1 MRTIT
6 LALFLLATVATSQL
20 AARQSRLDFTLKNS
34 TGLTIQ
40 EVYVSPDESDDWEED
55 VLGRD
60 VLKNGESVDI
70 EFARSEKSCDWDLKI
85 KDAGGNEVEWDS
97 LDLCVAV
104 TIELEY
110 KGGKA
115 TAKIIK

>member
-1 MRTIT
+1 MRIVSIALLM
-6 LALFLLATVATSQL
+6 LASAATSSI
-20 AARQSRLDFTLKNS
+20 AAAQSKLDFTLKNS

-60 VLKNGESVDI
+60 VLKNGESVEI

-85 KDAGGNEVEWDS
+85 KDADGNEVEWDS

-110 KGGKA
+110 KGKKA
-115 TAKIIK
+115 TARIIK

>member
-1 MRTIT
+1 MRTVSI
-6 LALFLLATVATSQL
+6 ALVMLATVAASPIT
-20 AARQSRLDFTLKNS
+20 AEQSKLDFTLKNS

>member
-1 MRTIT
+1 MRIVTI
-6 LALFLLATVATSQL
+6 ALMMLATVASSPI
-20 AARQSRLDFTLKNS
+20 AAKQSKLDFTLKNS

-40 EVYVSPDESDDWEED
+40 EVFVSPDESDDWEED

-60 VLKNGESVDI
+60 VLMNGESVDI

-97 LDLCVAV
+97 LDLCVAAH
-104 TIELEY
+104 IELKY
-110 KGGKA
+110 AGGKA
-115 TAKIIK
+115 TAVIK